1 MKGNHSGL
9 DPSFAWQELF
19 SYSMDDRECQPIG
32 TLSAQMK
39 WVGVDAIGVRLVL
52 VSPDKRYTDIIGE
65 GFIDL

>member
-1 MKGNHSGL
+1 MRDSNTGL

-19 SYSMDDRECQPIG
+19 SCKMGDGHGG
-32 TLSAQMK
+32 TLSAQVK

-52 VSPDKRYTDIIGE
+52 LSPQKRTTKVFGE